1 MTIEQ
6 IKKKIQVGDYILAS
20 KMLKT
25 TPENVRTR
33 FTRNKQDVVDV
44 LSIII
49 NNREHL
55 IKEYWIQN
63 VSSSLRRKN
72 N

>member
-55 IKEYWIQN
+55 IKEYWIRN